1 MKARDAIARQK
12 EHQATTGA
20 PDMAIDHVLLTRFN
34 LPSAGPES
42 LIRAK
47 DGWLQDRVELF
58 ERFTVPSVDAQSA
71 AGRFRWLVFFDRES
85 PRWLI
90 DRLAPHVERGIFTP
104 IYGEQFSNEEVVAYA
119 RSVTGGQGDIL
130 MTTNLDNDDGLA
142 VDFVERLHRLARPGR
157 QTALYLGNGI
167 ILDGGRAFL
176 RHDRYNAFVSVAE
189 PWSNAKTVW
198 RDWHNM
204 LHKQMAVQTDGGL
217 PAWLQVVHDR
227 NVSNR
232 VRGRLIDPA
241 GYRAVFP
248 GHLDG
253 MPGPSRGAIL
263 YDRLVRIP
271 VRETRET
278 ARRSAKALL
287 LGTIG
292 KQGLDRI
299 KESLQQRKLH

>member
-1 MKARDAIARQK
+1 MKARDVIARPK
-12 EHQATTGA
+12 EHQAMTGA
-20 PDMAIDHVLLTRFN
+20 PDLAIDHVLLTRFN
-34 LPSAGPES
+34 LPSVGPES

-71 AGRFRWLVFFDRES
+71 AGRFRWLVFFDRKS

-90 DRLAPHVERGIFTP
+90 DRLAPHVERGIFAP

-119 RSVTGGQGDIL
+119 RSVTGGEGDIL
-130 MTTNLDNDDGLA
+130 ITTNLDNDDGLA
-142 VDFVERLHRLARPGR
+142 VDFVERLQRLAQPGQ

-167 ILDGGRAFL
+167 ILAGGRAFL

-189 PWSNAKTVW
+189 PWANAKTVW

-204 LHKQMAVQTDGGL
+204 LHKQMAVQTDGGQ

-241 GYRAVFP
+241 GYRALFP
-248 GHLDG
+248 GHLEG
-253 MPGPSRGAIL
+253 MPGPSRGAVL
-263 YDRLVRIP
+263 YDRVVRIP

-278 ARRSAKALL
+278 ARRSAKTVL